1 MGNTSTGEPLPDC
14 TVDIYNR
21 LGQQVFHSVGYA
33 KPWDGK
39 YNGLDQPVAT
49 YYYVIKARSDL
60 APVSGS
66 VTIVR

>member
-1 MGNTSTGEPLPDC
+1 MLELYPEC
-14 TVDIYNR
+14 VVEIYNR
-21 LGQQVFHSVGYA
+21 LGQMLFRSSGYL

-49 YYYVIKARSDL
+49 YYYVIKLRPDL
-60 APVSGS
+60 KAIGGS